1 MDKLEKGK
9 KATEKTLEKIGD
21 VPISE
26 IPAEMIERGR
36 AATESLIAKYGHLTV
51 RAINAV
57 TFKDELRDA
66 FPVFNDELDTDFLL
80 ELLYFFPIDKT
91 YISTGSY
98 DQYLYDLEKTVIDNY
113 DSGNYQVSFFYAHL
127 IFMSYV
133 YYCVEKAYDIEPD
146 RMKDVFYPINSYHG
160 KDDKPDLE
168 DYGNVYEFSKIPEKD
183 IFKVFHIMGMDDAT
197 IKEFSRYISSR
208 DDYAHATG
216 KGNISEQEF
225 RQNIKTVIGNMNTL
239 RGLFLPYL
247 KSRYV
252 EFMLE
257 RLDVDYDVVTD
268 NFNDF
273 VFDNSLSICDLDYL
287 CHLGVKNLQESNE
300 TLRTNYQSTRNVHCA
315 FIEYCND
322 NDGIALPDGYPSLRN
337 EKYLFYRYKHH
348 AKDYIETE
356 LGINEYRCVKDGGE
370 FPVYEC
376 PECGVEQ
383 LAYDADTHRYHC
395 FACDENFTDGDLEFC
410 ERCGS
415 LMRRNGEPSI
425 CDNCIEDMM
434 RD

>member
-9 KATEKTLEKIGD
+9 KAIEKTLEKIGD

-66 FPVFNDELDTDFLL
+66 FPVFNDELDTGFLL

-160 KDDKPDLE
+160 KDDKPNLE

-239 RGLFLPYL
+239 RDLFLPYL

-257 RLDVDYDVVTD
+257 CLDADYDVVTD

-287 CHLGVKNLQESNE
+287 CHLGVKNLQDSNE
-300 TLRTNYQSTRNVHCA
+300 TLKTNYQATRNIHCA
-315 FIEYCND
+315 FMEYCND

-337 EKYLFYRYKHH
+337 EKYLFYRYKNH
-348 AKDYIETE
+348 AKEYIENE
-356 LGINEYRCVKDGGE
+356 LGINEYRCVKDGGK

-376 PECGVEQ
+376 PECGAEQ
-383 LAYDADTHRYHC
+383 LVYDADTHRYHC
-395 FACDENFTDGDLEFC
+395 FACDENYTDKDLSVC
-410 ERCGS
+410 SKCGR
-415 LMRRNGEPSI
+415 LMHNKGESV
-425 CDNCIEDMM
+425 CDDCFEYALNKD
-434 RD
+434 

>member
-1 MDKLEKGK
+1 MGKLEKGK
-9 KATEKTLEKIGD
+9 KAIEKTLEKIGD

-66 FPVFNDELDTDFLL
+66 FPIFNDELDTDFLL

-127 IFMSYV
+127 IFMSYA
-133 YYCVEKAYDIEPD
+133 YYCLELAYSIWPD
-146 RMKDVFYPINSYHG
+146 RIKDQYDLLNAYGSRN
-160 KDDKPDLE
+160 KPNIE
-168 DYGNVYEFSKIPEKD
+168 HHENTYSFSKIPEKE
-183 IFKVFHIMGMDDAT
+183 IFKVFYAIGLDVQFIQQLSGYVD
-197 IKEFSRYISSR
+197 KR
-208 DDYAHATG
+208 DDYAHASG
-216 KGNISEQEF
+216 EGNLSEQAF
-225 RQNIKTVIGNMNTL
+225 RQNIKTIIGNMNTL
-239 RGLFLPYL
+239 RDLFLPYL
-247 KSRYV
+247 KSLYI

-300 TLRTNYQSTRNVHCA
+300 TLKTNYQATRNIHCA

-337 EKYLFYRYKHH
+337 EKYLFYRYKNH
-348 AKDYIETE
+348 AKEFIENE

-370 FPVYEC
+370 FPLYEC
-376 PECGVEQ
+376 PECRDEQ
-383 LAYDADTHRYHC
+383 LVFDAERGKYHC
-395 FACDENFTDGDLEFC
+395 FSCGHNFTDEDLSFC
-410 ERCGS
+410 ERCGR
-415 LMRRNGEPSI
+415 LMYNKGEPI
-425 CDNCIEDMM
+425 CDNCI
-434 RD
+434 RDTFARI

>member
-9 KATEKTLEKIGD
+9 RATEKTLEKIGD

-348 AKDYIETE
+348 AKDYIENE

-383 LAYDADTHRYHC
+383 LAYDC
-395 FACDENFTDGDLEFC
+395 FLLGTL
-410 ERCGS
+410 
-415 LMRRNGEPSI
+415 
-425 CDNCIEDMM
+425 
-434 RD
+434 